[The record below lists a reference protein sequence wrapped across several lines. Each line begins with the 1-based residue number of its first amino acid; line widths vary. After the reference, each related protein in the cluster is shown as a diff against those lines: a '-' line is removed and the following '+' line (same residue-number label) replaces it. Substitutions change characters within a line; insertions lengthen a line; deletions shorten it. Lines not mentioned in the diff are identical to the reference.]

1 MEKTQGKEIT
11 TKIYRSVFTASVL
24 VITIVLLTFYLTNNL
39 LKSINR
45 KYTADPKIEYARH
58 IISELY
64 LVDNSFQSY
73 LITLDSFYYRSYHK
87 SAIKIKEKLNY
98 LKQESKTDTVWQ
110 KATDSMMV
118 LMGNKLQIADKLMA
132 LKSGEKPGI
141 ILDKFEQRVIKDNT
155 KSTEKPSS
163 WWNLKK
169 SNTILN
175 RSKLPSNISKQELKE
190 QSDALKKEENIRL
203 RALSLRE
210 KDLNKRNTELSH
222 FFHLI
227 TNELEAYHY
236 AQTAHH
242 AASSSASAKNI
253 VYLLAF
259 FCLASL
265 GFLVLLYKTIRKYTK
280 QNTLY
285 KIALNMAKDEA
296 VRLSK
301 AKEVFISNMSHEI
314 RTPLHAI
321 IGFANQLAQNEQN
334 EKKNEQLSIIKN
346 ASNHLL
352 VIINDIL
359 DFSKIASGKI
369 KLKVESFTINSLL
382 EEITHL
388 LLPKAKSKGLI
399 FYHTID
405 KYVPKEL
412 IGDPNRLRQILIN
425 LIGNALKFTEKG
437 QVKVDVS
444 GELLTNNTYQLTI
457 DIIDTGIGIAAENQ
471 ERIFEDFMQ
480 ADHTIERN
488 YGGSG
493 LGLPIVKE
501 LVKQLNGTISLTSE
515 LDRGSTFSVCIAFA
529 TEQNITNKTNANK
542 ASINKTLPINLRVL
556 VADDE
561 PYNLKLIEAILQKYQ
576 PTIYLAENGTAL
588 LQILNTQTIDIVLTD
603 IRMPGLTG
611 IAIAQRIRKLKD
623 PIKSAVPIIA
633 LTAATIMEE
642 KDKCLA
648 AGMNGFL
655 SKPFSED
662 ELIETMNQ
670 VLKKPSLNVNNEHTN
685 DPINPPNDIDKIA
698 KDNPQFA
705 IQMLQLYIKNSR
717 ETIAQ
722 IQEAIQEEAWAKA
735 GFLAHRLAAP
745 ARHIGQKDFSNK
757 LKLLEELA
765 PNNLD
770 PKLVINLA
778 NEIQE
783 ENEIVIINIEN
794 TIKNYSSPPNTT
806 VIS

>member
-39 LKSINR
+39 LTSINR

-87 SAIKIKEKLNY
+87 SAIKIKDKLNY
-98 LKQESKTDTVWQ
+98 LKQESKTDTIWQ
-110 KATDSMMV
+110 KATDSLMV
-118 LMGNKLQIADKLMA
+118 LMSNKLQIAEKLMA

-141 ILDKFEQRVIKDNT
+141 ILDKFEQRVIKDNNI
-155 KSTEKPSS
+155 SPEKPNS

-169 SNTILN
+169 SNSN

-190 QSDALKKEENIRL
+190 QSEALKKEENIRL

-236 AQTAHH
+236 TQTALH

-259 FCLASL
+259 FCFASL
-265 GFLVLLYKTIRKYTK
+265 GFLVLLYKTIQKYTK

-285 KIALNMAKDEA
+285 KIALNKAKDEA

-321 IGFANQLAQNEQN
+321 IGFTNQLAQNEQN
-334 EKKNEQLSIIKN
+334 EKKTEQLSIIKN

-359 DFSKIASGKI
+359 DFSKIVSGKI
-369 KLKVESFTINSLL
+369 KLTEEPFSINSLL
-382 EEITHL
+382 DEITHL
-388 LLPKAKSKGLI
+388 LLPKAKSKGLM
-399 FYHTID
+399 FFNTID
-405 KYVPKEL
+405 KDVPKEL
-412 IGDPNRLRQILIN
+412 IGDHNRLRQILIN
-425 LIGNALKFTEKG
+425 LIGNALKFTTNG
-437 QVKVDVS
+437 QVKVDVR
-444 GELLTNNTYQLTI
+444 GKLLTSNKYQLTI
-457 DIIDTGIGIAAENQ
+457 DVIDTGIGIAKENQ

-501 LVKQLNGTISLTSE
+501 LLKQLNGTLSLVSE
-515 LDRGSTFSVCIAFA
+515 LDKGSTFTVCITFA
-529 TEQNITNKTNANK
+529 TAKSVTKKTATK
-542 ASINKTLPINLRVL
+542 ASINKTLPKNLRVL
-556 VADDE
+556 IADDE
-561 PYNLKLIEAILQKYQ
+561 PYNLKLIEAILQKYK

-611 IAIAQRIRKLKD
+611 ITIAKRIRKLKD
-623 PIKSAVPIIA
+623 PIKSTVPIIA
-633 LTAATIMEE
+633 LTAATTMDE
-642 KDKCLA
+642 KDTCLA

-655 SKPFSED
+655 SKPFAED
-662 ELIETMNQ
+662 ELIETMIQ
-670 VLKKPSLNVNNEHTN
+670 VLQKPSLNINNEHTN
-685 DPINPPNDIDKIA
+685 NAINSPNEIDKIA

-722 IQEAIQEEAWAKA
+722 IQEAIKEKAWAKA

-745 ARHIGQKDFSNK
+745 ARHIGQKDFSMK

-770 PKLVINLA
+770 PELIINLA

-783 ENEIVIINIEN
+783 ENEIVIISIEN
-794 TIKNYSSPPNTT
+794 KIKKYSLSPKTTI
-806 VIS
+806 IS